1 MICFISVSSYML
13 TWRFAVQLNR
23 SLVEIVGLVIE
34 KTQVVYLKSFSCVVV
49 KETFQ
54 VTCGV
59 ASFQTQNMRLILFC
73 RVPTSSRRQ
82 KILMILQTAPLIDQI
97 SVLGGV
103 VVPADVGYQKSIL
116 KADRGIGKR
125 VSQMELKMSGKF
137 VQSGFGK

>member
-1 MICFISVSSYML
+1 
-13 TWRFAVQLNR
+13 
-23 SLVEIVGLVIE
+23 
-34 KTQVVYLKSFSCVVV
+34 
-49 KETFQ
+49 
-54 VTCGV
+54 
-59 ASFQTQNMRLILFC
+59 
-73 RVPTSSRRQ
+73 
-82 KILMILQTAPLIDQI
+82 MILQTAPLIDQI

>member
-49 KETFQ
+49 KKTFQ

-73 RVPTSSRRQ
+73 CVPTSSRRQ

>member
-1 MICFISVSSYML
+1 ML

-49 KETFQ
+49 KKTFQ

-73 RVPTSSRRQ
+73 SVPTSSRRQ

>member
-82 KILMILQTAPLIDQI
+82 KISMILQIAPLIDQI

-103 VVPADVGYQKSIL
+103 VVPVADVGCQKKCPAMVKVGLSRFQKL
-116 KADRGIGKR
+116 IG
-125 VSQMELKMSGKF
+125 ELAS
-137 VQSGFGK
+137 VYHR